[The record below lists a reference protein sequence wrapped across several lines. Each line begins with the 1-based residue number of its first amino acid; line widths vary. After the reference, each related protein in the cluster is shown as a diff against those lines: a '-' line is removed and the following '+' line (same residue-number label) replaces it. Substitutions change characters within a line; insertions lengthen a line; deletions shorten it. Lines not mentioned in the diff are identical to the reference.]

1 MRSAREARPIEHR
14 VRLCC
19 GNGLSA
25 DIWEPF
31 QARFRI
37 PQILEFYAA
46 TEANFS
52 LYNCEGKPGAIGR
65 IPSFLAH
72 RFPVALVRFDVAAGK
87 PVRNAAGF
95 CARCATD
102 EVGEAISKIAAN
114 RTDPGGRFEGYTD
127 AGASELKILRDVFVA
142 GDAWFRSGDLMRKDR
157 AGFFYFVDRIG
168 DTFRWKG
175 ENVSTA
181 EVALVIGAGPG
192 VVEAIVYGVAI
203 PGTEGRAGMAAV
215 VCGAAFDL
223 AALERH
229 LAERL
234 PEYARPVF
242 LRVLGAIQVT
252 ATFKPMKQDL
262 ARDGYDPA
270 ATSDSLYVYERAR
283 AGFVPLDGKLFARIQ
298 SGELRL

>member
-1 MRSAREARPIEHR
+1 MQSAQEPQPNEHR
-14 VRLCC
+14 IRLCC
-19 GNGLSA
+19 GNGLRG
-25 DIWEPF
+25 DIWEAF
-31 QARFRI
+31 QERFRI

-87 PVRNAAGF
+87 PARNAAGF
-95 CARCATD
+95 CERCGSD

-114 RTDPGGRFEGYTD
+114 RMDPGGRFEGYTD

-142 GDAWFRSGDLMRKDR
+142 GDAWFRSGDLMRKDS
-157 AGFFYFVDRIG
+157 AGFFYFVDRVG

-181 EVALVIGAGPG
+181 EVAAVIASCPG
-192 VVEAIVYGVAI
+192 VVEAIVYGVGI
-203 PGTEGRAGMAAV
+203 PGTEGRAGMAAL
-215 VCGAAFDL
+215 VCGAVFDL
-223 AALERH
+223 AAFERH
-229 LAERL
+229 LAARL
-234 PEYARPVF
+234 PDYARPVF
-242 LRVLGAIQVT
+242 LRLLGAIQVT
-252 ATFKPMKQDL
+252 STFKPMKQDL

-270 ATSDSLYVYERAR
+270 ATRDSLYVNDRAR
-283 AGFVPLDGKLFARIQ
+283 PGFVPLDAALFERIQ
-298 SGELRL
+298 SGQLRL